1 MEELLLL
8 PVNRDLEMESYDVE
22 ISTAGRVTELYGDIT
37 ATAIACQA
45 MVRQIEALLELVE
58 MAVDSGSRTWAK
70 HLAGWVRE
78 DFEETDLMVASLN
91 SDSLRAEREAL
102 TESGRLMMY
111 SHVVSQIADL
121 HDTFEGL
128 QQEIESME
136 ETEDDDV
143 RQRLFEEIGP
153 PYVRVCSLYPSYEF
167 LRDSLNEDISNE
179 VWLSTMKVVSLMV
192 RRMEDA
198 VIFLVG
204 RAEWEADKSG
214 PFYEQL
220 RTSGRML
227 TERSL
232 TAAMGTYGS
241 LIDEYNDRLEW
252 QVSPTLMEESDV
264 LSAAGNTMIVPGN
277 FAWGCQEMTLPGG
290 EIALGDIFL
299 LYAHDGKRILQLLCE
314 PYPEGFP
321 AEKVITHVENIS
333 ASLFDL
339 TLEELPEGY
348 VGESA
353 DRKMNAIRRAAE
365 GGVHTVTK
373 DMLTKLVSL
382 ACREELE
389 RARILEMVR
398 KVALD
403 DREILDILCGFYR
416 SGAKPTDE
424 DICVALGIP
433 DSPAREVASAV
444 SEVTREQLSIEMKG
458 LGFPVR
464 SIEITIGALDG

>member
-1 MEELLLL
+1 MLL

-45 MVRQIEALLELVE
+45 MVRQIEALLELTE
-58 MAVDSGSRTWAK
+58 MALDSGSRTWAK

-91 SDSLRAEREAL
+91 SDSLRAEREAM
-102 TESGRLMMY
+102 TESGRLIMY

-121 HDTFEGL
+121 RETFDRI
-128 QQEIESME
+128 QQEIEGTKDAEDAEDASDME
-136 ETEDDDV
+136 RGFQKV
-143 RQRLFEEIGP
+143 GL
-153 PYVRVCSLYPSYEF
+153 PYVRVCSFYPAHRF
-167 LRDSLNEDISNE
+167 VLDSLDDSVSNE
-179 VWLSTMKVVSLMV
+179 VWLSTMKVVSLLAH
-192 RRMEDA
+192 RLEDA
-198 VIFLVG
+198 MIVVVG
-204 RAEWEADKSG
+204 KAEWEADKSD

-227 TERSL
+227 TERTL
-232 TAAMGTYGS
+232 TAAMETYGS

-252 QVSPTLMEESDV
+252 KVSPTLMEESDV
-264 LSAAGNTMIVPGN
+264 LRAARATMIAPGD
-277 FAWGCQEMTLPGG
+277 FAWGCQEIALPGG

-299 LYAHDGKRILQLLCE
+299 ICAHDGRRILQLLCE

-321 AEKVITHVENIS
+321 AEKVVTHVETIF
-333 ASLFDL
+333 ASLADL
-339 TLEELPEGY
+339 ILEELPEGY

-373 DMLTKLVSL
+373 DMLTKLVPL
-382 ACREELE
+382 ACREGLE

-416 SGAKPTDE
+416 SWAKPTDE

-433 DSPAREVASAV
+433 DSPAREVALAV
-444 SEVTREQLSIEMKG
+444 SEVSREQLSIEMKG